1 MDKYKINFED
11 IKTSKYENIAQHIK
25 GLIDKNIIRD
35 GEKLPSIRKL
45 ADFLKVNNTTIV
57 NSYKK
62 LEEEGYASQKVGSGT
77 YAKRKEM
84 SININKKY
92 GKVVRK
98 INLKGVENYIDF
110 SGEAAC
116 SDAFPIDSFKK
127 VINEVLDRDGTK
139 ALVYQEA
146 LGYQG
151 LRNSINKYFWNNKI
165 DVDNILVVSG
175 AQQGIDIV
183 SKSIINVNDNIIIE
197 RPTYGGAIAVFKW
210 RRANILEVPME
221 KDGMDLDYLESL
233 VKKNKV
239 KVVYVMSY
247 FQNPT
252 GITYSL
258 QKKQRLLNMAQIY
271 DFYIIEDD
279 YLSELIYNNDE
290 YVSFKSMDRNDRVI
304 YIKSF
309 SKIFLPGIRLGYMI
323 TPNKFREVIQ
333 SSKINTDIATSSL
346 MQRVLDIY
354 IRKDV
359 WKGYIEKLNSM
370 YKNRYLFI
378 RDNIKYLEK
387 YLDIYIPTGGLHI
400 YAKIKN
406 PNINCLELF
415 KTLKEEGILIT
426 PGVIFYKKPE
436 EGMRYFRISFSQT
449 DVEDIEKGFKTIE
462 KILKEW
468 NR

>member
-1 MDKYKINFED
+1 MSFENIKI
-11 IKTSKYENIAQHIK
+11 SKYEKIAQHIK
-25 GLIDKNIIRD
+25 KLIDKNIIKD

-45 ADFLKVNNTTIV
+45 AVFLKVNNTTIV
-57 NSYKK
+57 NAYKK
-62 LEEEGYASQKVGSGT
+62 LEEEGYATQKVGSGT
-77 YAKRKEM
+77 YAKRKEI

-116 SDAFPIDSFKK
+116 SDTFPIEPFKK

-146 LGYQG
+146 LGYEG
-151 LRNSINKYFWNNKI
+151 LRNSINKYFWNDKI
-165 DVDNILVVSG
+165 DINNILVVSG

-183 SKSIINVNDNIIIE
+183 SKSIVNVSDNIIIE

-221 KDGMDLDYLESL
+221 EDGMDLDYLEDL

-239 KVVYVMSY
+239 KIVYVMSY

-252 GITYSL
+252 GIVYSL
-258 QKKQRLLNMAQIY
+258 QKKQRLLNMAEIY

-279 YLSELIYNNDE
+279 YLSELIYNDDK
-290 YVSFKSMDRNDRVI
+290 YISFKSMDRNDRVI

-323 TPNKFREVIQ
+323 TPNKFRDVIQ
-333 SSKINTDIATSSL
+333 NSKINTDIATSSL

-370 YKNRYLFI
+370 YKSRYLFI
-378 RDNIKYLEK
+378 KDNIKDLEK
-387 YLDIYIPTGGLHI
+387 YLDIYVPTGGLHI
-400 YAKIKN
+400 YATIKN
-406 PNINCLELF
+406 PSINCLELF
-415 KTLKEEGILIT
+415 KILKEEGVLIT

-449 DVEDIEKGFKTIE
+449 SIEDIKKGFKIIE
-462 KILKEW
+462 KVLKEW
-468 NR
+468 N

>member
-1 MDKYKINFED
+1 MDKYSMSFENIKI
-11 IKTSKYENIAQHIK
+11 SKYEKIAQHIK
-25 GLIDKNIIRD
+25 KLIDKNIIKD

-45 ADFLKVNNTTIV
+45 AVFLKVNNTTIV
-57 NSYKK
+57 NAYKK
-62 LEEEGYASQKVGSGT
+62 LEEEGYATQKVGSGT
-77 YAKRKEM
+77 YAKRKEI

-116 SDAFPIDSFKK
+116 SDTFPIEPFKK

-146 LGYQG
+146 LGYEG
-151 LRNSINKYFWNNKI
+151 LRNSINKYFWNDKI
-165 DVDNILVVSG
+165 DINNILVVSG

-183 SKSIINVNDNIIIE
+183 SKSIVNVSDNIIIE

-221 KDGMDLDYLESL
+221 EDGMDLDYLEDL

-239 KVVYVMSY
+239 KIVYVMSY

-252 GITYSL
+252 GIVYSL
-258 QKKQRLLNMAQIY
+258 QKKQRLLNMAEIY

-279 YLSELIYNNDE
+279 YLSELIYNDDK
-290 YVSFKSMDRNDRVI
+290 YISFKSMDRNDRVI

-323 TPNKFREVIQ
+323 TPNKFRDVIQ
-333 SSKINTDIATSSL
+333 NSKINTDIATSSL

-370 YKNRYLFI
+370 YKSRYLFI
-378 RDNIKYLEK
+378 KDNIKDLEK
-387 YLDIYIPTGGLHI
+387 YLDIYVPTGGLHI
-400 YAKIKN
+400 YATIKN
-406 PNINCLELF
+406 PSINCLELF
-415 KTLKEEGILIT
+415 KILKEEGVLIT

-449 DVEDIEKGFKTIE
+449 SIEDIKKGFKIIE
-462 KILKEW
+462 KVLKEW
-468 NR
+468 N

>member
-1 MDKYKINFED
+1 MDKYSISFENIKI
-11 IKTSKYENIAQHIK
+11 SKYEKIAQHIK
-25 GLIDKNIIRD
+25 KLIDKNIIKD

-45 ADFLKVNNTTIV
+45 AVFLKVNNTTIV
-57 NSYKK
+57 NAYKK
-62 LEEEGYASQKVGSGT
+62 LEEEGYATQKVGSGT
-77 YAKRKEM
+77 YAKRKEI

-116 SDAFPIDSFKK
+116 SDTFPIEPFKK

-146 LGYQG
+146 LGYEG
-151 LRNSINKYFWNNKI
+151 LRNSINKYFWNDKI
-165 DVDNILVVSG
+165 DINNILVVSG

-183 SKSIINVNDNIIIE
+183 SKSIVNVSDNIIIE

-221 KDGMDLDYLESL
+221 KDGMDLDYLEDL

-239 KVVYVMSY
+239 KIVYVMSY

-252 GITYSL
+252 GIVYSL
-258 QKKQRLLNMAQIY
+258 QKKQRLLNMAEIY

-279 YLSELIYNNDE
+279 YLSELIYNDDK
-290 YVSFKSMDRNDRVI
+290 YISFKSMDRNDRVI

-323 TPNKFREVIQ
+323 TPNKFRDVIQ
-333 SSKINTDIATSSL
+333 NSKINTDIATSSL

-370 YKNRYLFI
+370 YKSRYLFI
-378 RDNIKYLEK
+378 KDNIKDLEK
-387 YLDIYIPTGGLHI
+387 YLDIYVPTGGLHI
-400 YAKIKN
+400 YATIKN
-406 PNINCLELF
+406 PSINCLELF
-415 KTLKEEGILIT
+415 KILKEEGVLIT
-426 PGVIFYKKPE
+426 PGVIFYKKTE

-449 DVEDIEKGFKTIE
+449 SIEDIKKGFKIIE
-462 KILKEW
+462 KVLKEW
-468 NR
+468 N

>member
-1 MDKYKINFED
+1 MDKYSISFENIKI
-11 IKTSKYENIAQHIK
+11 SKYEKIAQHIK
-25 GLIDKNIIRD
+25 KLIDKNIIKD

-45 ADFLKVNNTTIV
+45 AVFLKVNNTTIV
-57 NSYKK
+57 NAYKK
-62 LEEEGYASQKVGSGT
+62 LEEEGYATQKVGSGT
-77 YAKRKEM
+77 YAKRKEI

-116 SDAFPIDSFKK
+116 SDTFPIEPFKK

-146 LGYQG
+146 LGYEG
-151 LRNSINKYFWNNKI
+151 LRNSINKYFWNDKI
-165 DVDNILVVSG
+165 DSNNILVVSG

-183 SKSIINVNDNIIIE
+183 SKSIVNVSDNIIIE

-221 KDGMDLDYLESL
+221 EDGMDLDYLEDL

-239 KVVYVMSY
+239 KIVYVMSY

-252 GITYSL
+252 GIVYSL
-258 QKKQRLLNMAQIY
+258 QKKQRLLNMAEIY

-279 YLSELIYNNDE
+279 YLSELIYNDDK
-290 YVSFKSMDRNDRVI
+290 YISFKSMDRNDRVI

-323 TPNKFREVIQ
+323 TPNKFRDVIQ
-333 SSKINTDIATSSL
+333 NSKINTDIATSSL

-370 YKNRYLFI
+370 YKSRYLFI
-378 RDNIKYLEK
+378 KDNIKDLEK
-387 YLDIYIPTGGLHI
+387 YLDIYVPTGGLHI
-400 YAKIKN
+400 YATIKN
-406 PNINCLELF
+406 PSINCLELF
-415 KTLKEEGILIT
+415 KILKEEGVLIT

-449 DVEDIEKGFKTIE
+449 SIEDIKKGFKIIE
-462 KILKEW
+462 KVLKEW
-468 NR
+468 N

>member
-1 MDKYKINFED
+1 MDKYSMSFENIKI
-11 IKTSKYENIAQHIK
+11 SKYEKIAQHIK
-25 GLIDKNIIRD
+25 KLIDKNIIKD

-45 ADFLKVNNTTIV
+45 AVFLKVNNTTIV
-57 NSYKK
+57 NAYKK
-62 LEEEGYASQKVGSGT
+62 LEEEGYATQKVGSGT
-77 YAKRKEM
+77 YAKRKEI

-116 SDAFPIDSFKK
+116 SDTFPIEPFKK

-146 LGYQG
+146 LGYEG
-151 LRNSINKYFWNNKI
+151 LRNSINKYFWNDKI
-165 DVDNILVVSG
+165 DINNILVVSG

-183 SKSIINVNDNIIIE
+183 SKSIVNVSDNIIIE

-221 KDGMDLDYLESL
+221 EDGMDLDYLEDL

-239 KVVYVMSY
+239 KIVYVMSY

-252 GITYSL
+252 GIVYSL
-258 QKKQRLLNMAQIY
+258 QKKQRLLNMAEIY

-279 YLSELIYNNDE
+279 YLSELIYNDDK
-290 YVSFKSMDRNDRVI
+290 YISFKSMDRNDRVI

-323 TPNKFREVIQ
+323 TPNKFRDVIQ
-333 SSKINTDIATSSL
+333 NSKINTDIATSSL

-370 YKNRYLFI
+370 YKSRYLFI
-378 RDNIKYLEK
+378 KDNIKDLEK
-387 YLDIYIPTGGLHI
+387 YLDIYVPTGGLHI
-400 YAKIKN
+400 YATIKN
-406 PNINCLELF
+406 PSINCLELF
-415 KTLKEEGILIT
+415 KILKEEGVLIT

-449 DVEDIEKGFKTIE
+449 NIEDIKKGFKIIE
-462 KILKEW
+462 KVLKEW
-468 NR
+468 N

>member
-1 MDKYKINFED
+1 MDKYSISFENIKI
-11 IKTSKYENIAQHIK
+11 SKYEKIAQHIK
-25 GLIDKNIIRD
+25 KLIDKNIIKD

-45 ADFLKVNNTTIV
+45 AVFLKVNNTTIV
-57 NSYKK
+57 NAYKK
-62 LEEEGYASQKVGSGT
+62 LEEEGYATQKVGSGT
-77 YAKRKEM
+77 YAKRKEI

-116 SDAFPIDSFKK
+116 SDTFPIEPFKK

-146 LGYQG
+146 LGYEG
-151 LRNSINKYFWNNKI
+151 LRNSINKYFWNDKI
-165 DVDNILVVSG
+165 DINNILVVSG

-183 SKSIINVNDNIIIE
+183 SKSIVNVSDNIIIE

-221 KDGMDLDYLESL
+221 EDGMDLDYLEDL

-239 KVVYVMSY
+239 KIVYVMSY

-252 GITYSL
+252 GIVYSL
-258 QKKQRLLNMAQIY
+258 QKKQRLLNMAEIY

-279 YLSELIYNNDE
+279 YLSELIYNDDK
-290 YVSFKSMDRNDRVI
+290 YISFKSMDRNDRVI

-323 TPNKFREVIQ
+323 TPNKFRDVIQ
-333 SSKINTDIATSSL
+333 NSKINTDIATSSL

-370 YKNRYLFI
+370 YKSRYLFI
-378 RDNIKYLEK
+378 KDNIKDLEK
-387 YLDIYIPTGGLHI
+387 YLDIYVPTGGLHI
-400 YAKIKN
+400 YATIKN
-406 PNINCLELF
+406 PSINCLELF
-415 KTLKEEGILIT
+415 KILKEEGVLIT

-449 DVEDIEKGFKTIE
+449 SIEDIKKGFKIIE
-462 KILKEW
+462 KVLKEW
-468 NR
+468 N

>member
-1 MDKYKINFED
+1 MDKYKIDFKD

-25 GLIDKNIIRD
+25 GLIDKNIIKD

-45 ADFLKVNNTTIV
+45 ATFLKVNNITIV

-62 LEEEGYASQKVGSGT
+62 LEEEGYAIQKVGSGT

-92 GKVVRK
+92 RKVARN
-98 INLKGVENYIDF
+98 INLKGDKNYIDF
-110 SGEAAC
+110 SGQAAC
-116 SDAFPIDSFKK
+116 SDTFPIEPFKK

-146 LGYQG
+146 LGYEG
-151 LRNSINKYFWNNKI
+151 LRDSINKYFWKDKI
-165 DVDNILVVSG
+165 DIDNILVVSG

-183 SKSIINVNDNIIIE
+183 SKSIINVNDNIVIE

-210 RRANILEVPME
+210 RRANILEVSME
-221 KDGMDLDYLESL
+221 NDGMDLDYLESL

-239 KVVYVMSY
+239 KAVYVMSY

-258 QKKQRLLNMAQIY
+258 QKKQRLLNMAKIY

-323 TPNKFREVIQ
+323 TPNKFRDVIQ

-359 WKGYIEKLNSM
+359 WKEYIEKLNSM
-370 YKNRYLFI
+370 YKNRYLFVG
-378 RDNIKYLEK
+378 DKIKDLEE
-387 YLDIYIPTGGLHI
+387 YLDIYTPTGGLQI
-400 YAKIKN
+400 YAKFKN
-406 PNINCLELF
+406 PDINCLDFF
-415 KTLKEEGILIT
+415 KALKEEGVLIT
-426 PGVIFYKKPE
+426 PGIIFYKDPE

-449 DVEDIEKGFKTIE
+449 DIEDIEKGFNIIE
-462 KILKEW
+462 RLLEEW

>member
-1 MDKYKINFED
+1 MDKYSISFENIKI
-11 IKTSKYENIAQHIK
+11 SKYEKIAQHIK
-25 GLIDKNIIRD
+25 KLIDKNIIKD

-45 ADFLKVNNTTIV
+45 AVFLKVNNTTIV
-57 NSYKK
+57 NAYKK
-62 LEEEGYASQKVGSGT
+62 LEEEGYATQKVGSGT
-77 YAKRKEM
+77 YAKRKEI

-116 SDAFPIDSFKK
+116 SDTFPIEPFKK

-146 LGYQG
+146 LGYEG
-151 LRNSINKYFWNNKI
+151 LRNSINKYFWNDKI
-165 DVDNILVVSG
+165 DINNILVVSG

-183 SKSIINVNDNIIIE
+183 SKSIVNVSDNIIIE

-221 KDGMDLDYLESL
+221 KNGMDLDYLEDL

-239 KVVYVMSY
+239 KIVYVMSY

-252 GITYSL
+252 GIVYSL
-258 QKKQRLLNMAQIY
+258 QKKQRLLNMAEIY

-279 YLSELIYNNDE
+279 YLSELIYNDDK
-290 YVSFKSMDRNDRVI
+290 YISFKSMDRNDRVI

-323 TPNKFREVIQ
+323 TPNKFRDVIQ
-333 SSKINTDIATSSL
+333 NSKINTDIATSSL

-370 YKNRYLFI
+370 YKSRYLFI
-378 RDNIKYLEK
+378 KDNIKDLEK
-387 YLDIYIPTGGLHI
+387 YLDIYVPTGGLHI
-400 YAKIKN
+400 YATIKN
-406 PNINCLELF
+406 PSINCLELF
-415 KTLKEEGILIT
+415 KILKEEGVLIT

-449 DVEDIEKGFKTIE
+449 SIEDIKKGFKIIE
-462 KILKEW
+462 KVLKEW
-468 NR
+468 N

>member
-1 MDKYKINFED
+1 MDKYKIDFKNIE
-11 IKTSKYENIAQHIK
+11 TSKYENIAQHIK
-25 GLIDKNIIRD
+25 KLIDKDIIKD
-35 GEKLPSIRKL
+35 GEKLLSIRKL

-62 LEEEGYASQKVGSGT
+62 LKEEGYASQKIGSGT
-77 YAKRKEM
+77 YAKRKEI
-84 SININKKY
+84 SVNINKEY

-98 INLKGVENYIDF
+98 ININGLENYIDF

-116 SDAFPIDSFKK
+116 SDVFPIESFKK
-127 VINEVLDRDGTK
+127 VINTVLDRDGTK

-146 LGYQG
+146 LGYDG
-151 LRNSINKYFWNNKI
+151 LRNSINKYFWNDKI
-165 DVDNILVVSG
+165 DIDNILVVSG
-175 AQQGIDIV
+175 AQQGIDII
-183 SKSIINVNDNIIIE
+183 SKSIININDNVIIE

-221 KDGMDLDYLESL
+221 KDGMNLDYLESL

-252 GITYSL
+252 GVTYSL
-258 QKKQRLLNMAQIY
+258 QNKQRLLNMAEIY

-290 YVSFKSMDRNDRVI
+290 YISFKSMDRNDRVI

-309 SKIFLPGIRLGYMI
+309 SKMFLPGIRLGYMI

-333 SSKINTDIATSSL
+333 RSKINTDIATSSL

-359 WKGYIEKLNSM
+359 WKGYIEKLNRI

-378 RDNIKYLEK
+378 RDNIKELQK
-387 YLDIYIPTGGLHI
+387 YLDIHIPTGGLHM
-400 YAKIKN
+400 YAEIKN
-406 PNINCLELF
+406 SNINCIELF
-415 KTLKEEGILIT
+415 KALKEEGVLIT
-426 PGVIFYKKPE
+426 PGIIFYKKPE
-436 EGMRYFRISFSQT
+436 HGMKYFRISFSET
-449 DVEDIEKGFKTIE
+449 DIGDIKKGFIIIE
-462 KILKEW
+462 KILKDW

>member
-1 MDKYKINFED
+1 MDKYSISFENIKI
-11 IKTSKYENIAQHIK
+11 SKYEKIAQHIK
-25 GLIDKNIIRD
+25 KLIDKNIIKD

-45 ADFLKVNNTTIV
+45 AVFLKVNNTTIV
-57 NSYKK
+57 NAYKK
-62 LEEEGYASQKVGSGT
+62 LEEEGYATQKVGSGT
-77 YAKRKEM
+77 YAKRKEI

-110 SGEAAC
+110 SGEAAS
-116 SDAFPIDSFKK
+116 SDTFPIEPFKK

-146 LGYQG
+146 LGYEG
-151 LRNSINKYFWNNKI
+151 LRNSINKYFWNDKI
-165 DVDNILVVSG
+165 DINNILVVSG

-183 SKSIINVNDNIIIE
+183 SKSIVNVSDNIIIE

-221 KDGMDLDYLESL
+221 EDGMDLDYLEDL

-239 KVVYVMSY
+239 KIVYVMSY

-252 GITYSL
+252 GIVYSL
-258 QKKQRLLNMAQIY
+258 QKKQRLLNMAEIY

-279 YLSELIYNNDE
+279 YLSELIYNDDK
-290 YVSFKSMDRNDRVI
+290 YISFKSMDRNDRVI

-323 TPNKFREVIQ
+323 TPNKFRDVIQ
-333 SSKINTDIATSSL
+333 NSKINTDIATSSL

-370 YKNRYLFI
+370 YKSRYLFI
-378 RDNIKYLEK
+378 KDNIKDLEK
-387 YLDIYIPTGGLHI
+387 YLDIYVPTGGLHI
-400 YAKIKN
+400 YATIKN
-406 PNINCLELF
+406 PSINCLELF
-415 KTLKEEGILIT
+415 KILKEEGVLIT

-449 DVEDIEKGFKTIE
+449 SIEDIKKGFKIIE
-462 KILKEW
+462 KVLKEW
-468 NR
+468 N

>member
-1 MDKYKINFED
+1 MDKYSMSFENIKI
-11 IKTSKYENIAQHIK
+11 SKYEKIAQHIK
-25 GLIDKNIIRD
+25 KLIDKNIIKD

-45 ADFLKVNNTTIV
+45 AVFLKVNNTTIV
-57 NSYKK
+57 NAYKK
-62 LEEEGYASQKVGSGT
+62 LEEEGYATQKVGSGT
-77 YAKRKEM
+77 YAKRKEI

-116 SDAFPIDSFKK
+116 SDTFPIEPFKK

-146 LGYQG
+146 LGYEG
-151 LRNSINKYFWNNKI
+151 LRNSINKYFWNDKI
-165 DVDNILVVSG
+165 DINNILVVSG

-183 SKSIINVNDNIIIE
+183 SKSIVNVSDNIIIE

-221 KDGMDLDYLESL
+221 EDGMDLDYLEDL

-239 KVVYVMSY
+239 KIVYVMSY

-252 GITYSL
+252 GIVYSL
-258 QKKQRLLNMAQIY
+258 QKKQRLLNMAEIY

-279 YLSELIYNNDE
+279 YLSELIYNDDK
-290 YVSFKSMDRNDRVI
+290 YISFKSMDRNDRVI

-323 TPNKFREVIQ
+323 TPNKFRDVIQ
-333 SSKINTDIATSSL
+333 NSKINTDIATSSL

-370 YKNRYLFI
+370 YKSRYLFI
-378 RDNIKYLEK
+378 KDNIKDLEK
-387 YLDIYIPTGGLHI
+387 YLDIYVPTGGLHI
-400 YAKIKN
+400 YATIKN
-406 PNINCLELF
+406 PSISCLELF
-415 KTLKEEGILIT
+415 KILKEEGVLIT

-449 DVEDIEKGFKTIE
+449 SIEDIKKGFKIIE
-462 KILKEW
+462 KVLKEW
-468 NR
+468 N

>member
-1 MDKYKINFED
+1 MDKYSISFENIKI
-11 IKTSKYENIAQHIK
+11 SKYEKIAQHIK
-25 GLIDKNIIRD
+25 KLIDKNIIKD

-45 ADFLKVNNTTIV
+45 AVFLKVNNTTIV
-57 NSYKK
+57 NAYKK
-62 LEEEGYASQKVGSGT
+62 LEEEGYATQKVGSGT
-77 YAKRKEM
+77 YAKRKEI

-116 SDAFPIDSFKK
+116 SDTFPIEPFKK

-146 LGYQG
+146 LGYEG
-151 LRNSINKYFWNNKI
+151 LRNSINKYFWNDKI
-165 DVDNILVVSG
+165 DINNILVVSG

-183 SKSIINVNDNIIIE
+183 SKSIVNVSDNIIIE

-221 KDGMDLDYLESL
+221 KDGMDLDYLEDL

-239 KVVYVMSY
+239 KIVYVMSY

-252 GITYSL
+252 GIVYSL
-258 QKKQRLLNMAQIY
+258 QKKQRLLNMAEIY

-279 YLSELIYNNDE
+279 YLSELIYNDDK
-290 YVSFKSMDRNDRVI
+290 YISFKSMDRNDRVI

-323 TPNKFREVIQ
+323 TPNKFRDVIQ
-333 SSKINTDIATSSL
+333 NSKINTDIATSSL

-370 YKNRYLFI
+370 YKSRYLFI
-378 RDNIKYLEK
+378 KDNIKDLEK
-387 YLDIYIPTGGLHI
+387 YLDIYVPTGGLHI
-400 YAKIKN
+400 YATIKN
-406 PNINCLELF
+406 PSINCLELF
-415 KTLKEEGILIT
+415 KILKEEGVLIT

-449 DVEDIEKGFKTIE
+449 SIEDIKKGFKIIE
-462 KILKEW
+462 KVLKEW
-468 NR
+468 N